1 MPAQQLPPA
10 TEVTLL
16 PHLFVACTVMFQRRA
31 GGSTAHEASRLDRSL
46 GATARQLVMGVAG
59 DRVRLRAV
67 PD

>member
-16 PHLFVACTVMFQRRA
+16 PHLFVACTAMFQRRA

-46 GATARQLVMGVAG
+46 GATARS
-59 DRVRLRAV
+59 
-67 PD
+67 